1 MSNLTPQVRPDKNGK
16 LVTRHVKADSLA
28 PPAKAVPA
36 PLLSA
41 AKPSWDHDADLL
53 ELTDAI
59 DSALATGAFEDTVLA
74 DRKVLHYTLHQMA
87 PSVAAAFRQQIDDE
101 PDVGYEDLL
110 ISVLHNKLDTK
121 DASYILFAVQHQ
133 QQDGIE
139 MDNYWEDDLEGTIE
153 YENAFKYFRGTKRFA
168 AQIGYS
174 LPDNIFEADEK
185 VRREIGGVIKMLSTG
200 HTLDLPGIVEN
211 DWSVES
217 ICFSGTELGKLAMER
232 PDDTKRIVEIIKER
246 GLEDDTDMN
255 SIRMVLDAEVQQLS
269 SGLL

>member
-16 LVTRHVKADSLA
+16 LVTRHVRTE
-28 PPAKAVPA
+28 VPA
-36 PLLSA
+36 PPTKPVPLPSLA
-41 AKPSWDHDADLL
+41 ATGGSVSRDADLL
-53 ELTDAI
+53 ELADVM
-59 DSALATGAFEDTVLA
+59 DSLLVTGVYDDTVLA
-74 DRKVLHYTLHQMA
+74 DRKVLHYTMHKMDS
-87 PSVAAAFRQQIDDE
+87 SVLAAFRQQIDDK

-121 DASYILFAVQHQ
+121 DASYILFTVQHQ

-174 LPDNIFEADEK
+174 LPDNIFEADDK
-185 VRREIGGVIKMLSTG
+185 VRREIGGVIKMLSAG

-246 GLEDDTDMN
+246 GLEEDKDMD